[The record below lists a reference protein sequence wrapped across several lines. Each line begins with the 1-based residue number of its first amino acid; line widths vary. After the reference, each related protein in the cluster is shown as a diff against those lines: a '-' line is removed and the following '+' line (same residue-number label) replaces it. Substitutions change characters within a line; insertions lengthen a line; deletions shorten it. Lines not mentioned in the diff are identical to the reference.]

1 MSVSSCFLVS
11 SSLTT
16 QLALLF
22 RSNEKQSINEMVSAT
37 QAEFIGWLSL
47 EK

>member
-1 MSVSSCFLVS
+1 MSVSSCFLVN

-16 QLALLF
+16 QLAPLF
-22 RSNEKQSINEMVSAT
+22 RSNEKQSINQMVSET
-37 QAEFIGWLSL
+37 QAEFIGWLSF